1 LSYSHN
7 EVKPY
12 HHDQSGKKV
21 EVGKMFDNIAP
32 HYDLLNRILSLGID
46 KSWRIKGINLLKK
59 RNPKQ
64 VLDVATGTADVAIQ
78 TVELLQ
84 PDKVVGIDISTK
96 MLEVGRKKVAA
107 KNWSDK
113 IELIEGD
120 SEELPFED
128 NRFDAVTVA
137 FGVRN
142 YENLEKGLLE
152 MNRVLKPG
160 GQVMILELSRP
171 TIFPFKQLYNFYFK
185 YILPFIGKMTSKDP
199 KAYEYLY
206 QSVMAFPNGKDFV
219 EVLNKTGYKNNKC
232 LSLTLGI
239 CSLYIGEK

>member
-1 LSYSHN
+1 MSYSHN

-12 HHDQSGKKV
+12 DLDQTGKKE

-32 HYDLLNRILSLGID
+32 YYDLLNRVLSLGID
-46 KSWRIKGINLLKK
+46 KSWRRKGINLLKK
-59 RNPKQ
+59 RNPNE
-64 VLDVATGTADVAIQ
+64 VLDVATGTADLALE
-78 TVELLQ
+78 TMKLLQ
-84 PDKVVGIDISTK
+84 PDKVTGIDISTK
-96 MLEVGRKKVAA
+96 MLEIGKQKVDK

-113 IELIEGD
+113 IELIAAD
-120 SEELPFED
+120 SEKLPFED
-128 NRFDAVTVA
+128 NSYDAVTVA

-142 YENLEKGLLE
+142 FENLEKGLLE
-152 MNRVLKPG
+152 MNRVLRPG

-171 TIFPFKQLYNFYFK
+171 TLFPFKQLYNFYFK
-185 YILPFIGKMTSKDP
+185 YILPLIGKLTSKDP
-199 KAYEYLY
+199 KAYNYLY

-239 CSLYIGEK
+239 CAIYIGEK